1 MASLILLGGVLRK
14 SSKRAKSSS
23 LSLFL
28 NFASTSSKATT
39 LFPLQTM
46 RFIYYLTAILKDSLT
61 LVSTTES
68 IYNY

>member
-1 MASLILLGGVLRK
+1 
-14 SSKRAKSSS
+14 
-23 LSLFL
+23 
-28 NFASTSSKATT
+28 
-39 LFPLQTM
+39 M